1 MIITSSILK
10 KAHAATKAMKAEFP
24 EISYR
29 LQLSLEVKRLIAEDR
44 EYTRSIKSRI
54 AIQKWLR
61 GYVDTSE
68 KYFGT
73 EYEILGNAI
82 RNDLMIKHFSF
93 PGYCDNWTLA
103 KYLVD
108 KYPINVMRW
117 IS

>member
-10 KAHAATKAMKAEFP
+10 KAHAAVKAMKAEFP

-29 LQLSLEVKRLIAEDR
+29 FQLSIEIKRLIAEDR
-44 EYTRSIKSRI
+44 EYTKSITSRI
-54 AIQKWLR
+54 KIQRWLR
-61 GYVDTSE
+61 TYVDTTE

-73 EYEILGNAI
+73 EYEVLSNAI

-93 PGYCDNWTLA
+93 PEYCDNWTLA

-108 KYPINVMRW
+108 RYPINVARW